1 MVPLKGLLS
10 KKNTFV
16 WSDDHAVAM
25 DKVKEILT
33 DPEGP
38 VLRHFDP
45 TLTIKLLTD
54 ASRTGIGYIL
64 TQEDPT
70 GALRLISCGF

>member
-1 MVPLKGLLS
+1 MIPLKCLLS

-16 WSDDHAVAM
+16 LSYDHAAAM

-33 DPEGP
+33 DPNGP

-45 TLTIKLLTD
+45 TLPIKLLTN
-54 ASRTGIGYIL
+54 ASRTGS
-64 TQEDPT
+64 D
-70 GALRLISCGF
+70 IS